1 MEVLGAEA
9 ATEAASS
16 TGISSAIESLSPTS
30 SLAPAASGP
39 SSSSTAPISLPPA
52 FSNLN
57 SESPASGVSSTSNS
71 LTVPQSQNSG
81 YPANN
86 SSGSSLIPIS
96 SQDKSPLS
104 GNSLTVPPI
113 QNGAYPP
120 NNSTSLPSITLT
132 NPQGK
137 NFSLFSGS
145 RGDGF
150 TPPPPSSD
158 PMSSGSVTFGANGA
172 RQSSTD
178 MASVRNMW
186 NSTPTS
192 TNTSSNDK
200 QNGFMTGL
208 LMGPRLSFSPTL
220 NINSNDRSQPADHL
234 AYGNRF

>member
-9 ATEAASS
+9 ATEAAST
-16 TGISSAIESLSPTS
+16 TGLSSAIESLSPTS

-57 SESPASGVSSTSNS
+57 SESSTGNS
-71 LTVPQSQNSG
+71 LTVPQSQISG

-96 SQDKSPLS
+96 SQDKAPLF

-113 QNGAYPP
+113 QNGAYPS
-120 NNSTSLPSITLT
+120 NNSNSLPGITLT
-132 NPQGK
+132 NPEGK

-150 TPPPPSSD
+150 TPPPPSST
-158 PMSSGSVTFGANGA
+158 PMSSGSVTFGSNGA
-172 RQSSTD
+172 RQTSTD

-192 TNTSSNDK
+192 NSTSSNDK

-220 NINSNDRSQPADHL
+220 NINSSDRSQPADHL